1 MLDTLSFNMELNF
14 KHQLGLLCVTL
25 LLPVLCT
32 SQDSFTCS
40 RATYYGSP
48 DCYGNPRGA
57 CGFGE
62 HGKTVND
69 GNVAGVSWLW
79 KNGSGCGACYQ
90 VRCKIPQFCD
100 DYGAYVVVT
109 DYGEGDRTDFIMS
122 PRAYSRLGRN
132 ADASAQL
139 FKYGVV
145 DVEYRRVPCRY
156 GGNNLLVK
164 VNEHSR
170 NPHYLAILIL
180 YVGGTYDVTAVE
192 LWQEDCQEWRRMR
205 RAFGTVFD
213 AENPPRGDIKL
224 RFQLSGN
231 AEQYWVQSKNVIS
244 SDWEAGAVYD
254 SEIQFG

>member
-1 MLDTLSFNMELNF
+1 MELNF
-14 KHQLGLLCVTL
+14 KHQLGLLCLTL
-25 LLPVLCT
+25 LLPALCS

-62 HGKTVND
+62 YGKTVND
-69 GNVAGVSWLW
+69 GSVAGVSWLW

-90 VRCKIPQFCD
+90 VRCKIAELCD
-100 DYGAYVVVT
+100 ENGAYVVVT

-122 PRAYSRLGRN
+122 ARGYSKLGRN
-132 ADASAQL
+132 TYAAAEL
-139 FKYGVV
+139 LKYGVV

-156 GGNNLLVK
+156 GGYNLLVK
-164 VNEHSR
+164 VHEHSR

-180 YVGGTYDVTAVE
+180 YIGGTYDVTAVE
-192 LWQEDCQEWRRMR
+192 LWQEECQEWRRMR

-244 SDWEAGAVYD
+244 GDWEAGAVYD
-254 SEIQFG
+254 SEIHLG